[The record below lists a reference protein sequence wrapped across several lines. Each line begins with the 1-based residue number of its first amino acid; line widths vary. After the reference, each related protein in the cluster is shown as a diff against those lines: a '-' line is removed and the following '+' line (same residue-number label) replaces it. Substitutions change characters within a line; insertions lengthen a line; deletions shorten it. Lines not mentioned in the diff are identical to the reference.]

1 MLNQQGS
8 NQYEKGLIE
17 LCPSKRRRRR
27 ISLLL
32 LFEEEDANGT
42 ERLNTTQKKIVIKS
56 QAPGRPGD
64 FTSASLTTQTFPSLC
79 GAIQLRRI
87 KPSELIAYFVLMRL
101 ISAAQHKQT
110 NRRRRPLII
119 NAKREDGREEK
130 RGRRR
135 VSMVATRRPEYR
147 IRPHRIA
154 SDIIASDWLGSDRI
168 GWMTCRVHD
177 SQAAVFEWRTREIMR
192 ERKREKRKKRR
203 HNVRDGARKWNGTE
217 MSPLLFSL
225 PHALQHVRVCVL

>member
-135 VSMVATRRPEYR
+135 VSMATRRDATAGVSDPTA
-147 IRPHRIA
+147 PHRI
-154 SDIIASDWLGSDRI
+154 GYNRI
-168 GWMTCRVHD
+168 
-177 SQAAVFEWRTREIMR
+177 
-192 ERKREKRKKRR
+192 
-203 HNVRDGARKWNGTE
+203 
-217 MSPLLFSL
+217 
-225 PHALQHVRVCVL
+225 